1 MKRDFYMVIGKI
13 TKSSKS
19 EVIVTIMIMTRNIHF
34 SICHMAWGVRGTV
47 QQTEHTQYKNIYPDR

>member
-1 MKRDFYMVIGKI
+1 MVIGKI

-34 SICHMAWGVRGTV
+34 SICHYGMGSQGDSAT
-47 QQTEHTQYKNIYPDR
+47 N